1 MLHSLEVVRR
11 LVIAAVIAVCI
22 GASIAETFDSWDQT
36 AKDGNDTE
44 ANVLIAAICVGVA
57 FAVGTLV
64 VVKQIRALAFASA
77 IRTTVARTVVH
88 EFNPSLTPV
97 PTSSPPAI
105 LRV

>member
-1 MLHSLEVVRR
+1 MLHSVEVVRR
-11 LVIAAVIAVCI
+11 LIISAVIAVCI

-36 AKDGNDTE
+36 ARDGNDTE
-44 ANVLIAAICVGVA
+44 ANVLIAAMCVGIA

-64 VVKQIRALAFASA
+64 VVKQIRVLAFVSA
-77 IRTTVARTVVH
+77 IRTVVTRTVVR
-88 EFNPSLTPV
+88 ELNQSLTPD